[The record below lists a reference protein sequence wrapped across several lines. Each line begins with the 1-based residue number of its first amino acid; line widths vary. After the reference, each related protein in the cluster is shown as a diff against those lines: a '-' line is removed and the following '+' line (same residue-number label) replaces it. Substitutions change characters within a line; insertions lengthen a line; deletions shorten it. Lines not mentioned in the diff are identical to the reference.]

1 VKLEREKESTQEE
14 TRGLCGVLH
23 VMDSQNKELK
33 ERVKEL
39 EIKLKKANRENSK
52 LKKKQKKIIEDDLT
66 IYIVSLQSKTEE
78 QAEEIERLLTEKETL
93 PNHSESQTRNTR
105 KKTEILEQLLENKH
119 KPTTIVNTRP
129 PTNTLPVSNPSTTV
143 LDEEIIRLKLEILF
157 AKRSFEE
164 EKLCVVCQDAEKVMA
179 FVPCGHK
186 CACEICSIGLSACP
200 LCRIPCEFKCRIYQ

>member
-1 VKLEREKESTQEE
+1 
-14 TRGLCGVLH
+14 
-23 VMDSQNKELK
+23 MDSQNKELK

-52 LKKKQKKIIEDDLT
+52 LKKKQKKIMEDDLT
-66 IYIVSLQSKTEE
+66 SYIASLQSKTEE

-105 KKTEILEQLLENKH
+105 KKTEILEQILDTHVQLLENKH

-129 PTNTLPVSNPSTTV
+129 PTNTLPISNPSTTV